1 MKLPDIVLA
10 SASPR
15 RKQLLEQMG
24 LTFRVKPVD
33 ADETLPDGV
42 PPEEAASQL
51 ARRKAELATGFE
63 PGALVIAA
71 DTLVAVGSRI
81 LGKPADDREA
91 AGMLRMLRGRVH
103 DVVTCV
109 CVAWEGRI
117 HSSCERT
124 RVRFDLM
131 TDADIDNYVSTGEP
145 LDKAGAYGIQGR
157 AGVFISGIE
166 GCYYNVMGLP
176 LAALKKLLEQA
187 LGEEGFR
194 ALISWR
200 GETDRESGA

>member
-1 MKLPDIVLA
+1 MRLPDIVLA

-33 ADETLPDGV
+33 ADETLPGG
-42 PPEEAASQL
+42 AAAEQAATLL
-51 ARRKAELATGFE
+51 ARRKAEMAAEDE
-63 PGALVIAA
+63 PEALVIAA
-71 DTLVAVGSRI
+71 DTLVAVGGRI
-81 LGKPADDREA
+81 LGKPADALQA
-91 AGMLRMLRGRVH
+91 AEMLRMLSGRAH

-109 CVAWEGRI
+109 CVAWQGKI
-117 HSSCERT
+117 HSASERT
-124 RVRFDLM
+124 RVHFDTM
-131 TDADIDNYVSTGEP
+131 ADGDIGNYVSTGEP

-176 LAALKKLLEQA
+176 LAALRKLLEQA
-187 LGEEGFR
+187 LGCDGYR
-194 ALISWR
+194 ALITWK
-200 GETDRESGA
+200 ETIDGK